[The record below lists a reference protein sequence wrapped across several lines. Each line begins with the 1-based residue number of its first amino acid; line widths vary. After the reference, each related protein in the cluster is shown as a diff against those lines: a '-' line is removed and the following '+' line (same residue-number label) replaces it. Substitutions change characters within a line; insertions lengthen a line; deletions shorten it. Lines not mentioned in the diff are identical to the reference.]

1 MWMFVGHTKIKVKPT
16 EEEKNKITN
25 LCRPIVE
32 QFKKQYIQE
41 KPDKRFNYL
50 VDVYT
55 KWNRNYFYFCEKF
68 KSEYPERIAD
78 EFEIKFVRLEY
89 IGKESFNFSY
99 FRHTKRWF
107 LVADNLTLKD
117 CIEMM
122 QDNPNFQPVG

>member
-16 EEEKNKITN
+16 EEERNKITN
-25 LCRPIVE
+25 LCRPIIE

-89 IGKESFNFSY
+89 TGKDSFNFSY
-99 FRHTKRWF
+99 FRHTWQWF
-107 LVADNLTLKD
+107 LVANDLTLKD

-122 QDNPNFQPVG
+122 QDNPNFHPAG